1 MELSKI
7 YHILGHNVSPKK
19 YKKIEIT
26 TCKLSDHNTIKLEL
40 NNKRSRRKT
49 SNNWR
54 MNNTLLND
62 QWVTEGISSWNLVKV
77 KT

>member
-49 SNNWR
+49 SNNWK